1 MDENKV
7 YIGIDLS
14 QESLDMAAYPT
25 NQIWQYKY
33 NRHGISKTVSKLKEI
48 KPVLVVM
55 EATGGM
61 EKPLREAL
69 HDANLAVAV
78 VNPRRI
84 RDHGRSMGVLA
95 KTDRLDAKVIAHF
108 AAKIE
113 PTPQPP
119 PSQELQ
125 SLDSIIT
132 RRTQLTNILT
142 AERNRL
148 KQSMEPR
155 VQQDIKELIEYLQAK
170 LESLDKEVKERI
182 KQNPSFAE
190 KAKLYK
196 SMSGVGDILSA
207 NLITKL
213 PELGILNQREIAAL
227 VGLAPV
233 NKDSGKMRGKRMIQG
248 GRASLRKALYMP
260 ALVAVRNNP
269 VIKNV
274 YLRLIAN
281 GKTKKVALV
290 ACMHKMITILNAMAK
305 NNTPWRCNASVT
317 SV

>member
-1 MDENKV
+1 MNENAV

-14 QESLDMAAYPT
+14 QDNLDMAAYPT

-33 NRHGISKTVSKLKEI
+33 NVHGISKIVSKLKDI
-48 KPVLVVM
+48 NPVLIVM

-69 HDANLAVAV
+69 NEANLAVAV

-95 KTDRLDAKVIAHF
+95 KTDKLDAKVIAHF

-113 PTPQPP
+113 PTPQPM
-119 PSQELQ
+119 PSKELQ
-125 SLDSIIT
+125 ALDGIIT
-132 RRTQLTNILT
+132 RRSQLTNMLT

-148 KQSMEPR
+148 KQSGEPGIK
-155 VQQDIKELIEYLQAK
+155 QDIKELIEYIQAK
-170 LESLDKEVKERI
+170 IEKLDREMKEII

-190 KAKLYK
+190 KARLYK
-196 SMSGVGDILSA
+196 SMKGVGDILSA
-207 NLITKL
+207 NLISKL
-213 PELGILNQREIAAL
+213 PELGVLNQREIAAL
-227 VGLAPV
+227 VGLAPI

-260 ALVAVRNNP
+260 ALVAIRNNP
-269 VIKNV
+269 VIKNF
-274 YLRLIAN
+274 YLRLIAK
-281 GKTKKVALV
+281 GKLKKVALA
-290 ACMHKMITILNAMAK
+290 ACMHKMITILNSMAK
-305 NNTPWRCNASVT
+305 TNTVWKYADVSP
-317 SV
+317 